1 MVETLPSLGEVI
13 GLTPVG
19 KKKKSSYFLGPPD
32 RVLAWPSGRWICASH
47 NSLGWGVCVRTRT
60 ELCRIYSLWACGQ
73 VWPGVCLWVSAP
85 GVCIQVGQHARQV
98 CMFEAGHACVG
109 VPAILVSSGPR
120 SL

>member
-1 MVETLPSLGEVI
+1 MHPTTVWV
-13 GLTPVG
+13 
-19 KKKKSSYFLGPPD
+19 
-32 RVLAWPSGRWICASH
+32 
-47 NSLGWGVCVRTRT
+47 GVCVCAQGLSCAEST
-60 ELCRIYSLWACGQ
+60 LCGH